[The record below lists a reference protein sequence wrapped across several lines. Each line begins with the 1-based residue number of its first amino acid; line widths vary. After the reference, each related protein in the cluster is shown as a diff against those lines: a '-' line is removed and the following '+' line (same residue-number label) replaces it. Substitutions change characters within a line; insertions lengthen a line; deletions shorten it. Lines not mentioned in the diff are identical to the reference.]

1 MTFFRGLA
9 KRMAV
14 AGQPAGIARARAQI
28 ARDRD
33 ELRRSLGAD
42 DDRLAT
48 TMTERSERASLVVG
62 TTDLRA
68 AYRLPAARL
77 GGAHAWVSG
86 ATGSGKTRLVATL
99 VDQVVARGLRGEAVA
114 ATVVDFKGDLAHLI
128 LRAFVARVGAF
139 SRRER
144 DRAIER
150 LLVFAPFGRII
161 RPWQMLARE
170 PSVSVLTQA
179 AATVEVLEAAARL
192 QTGPRQSDM
201 LQAILATAIEQ
212 NWSLPETRFALDE
225 PERLREAALR
235 SAEPTLRV
243 YAHDRLTRESAKT
256 SDGLSA
262 RFDVL
267 LAVDAVRATLAGP
280 EAMDLRRAFEP
291 GALAVLD
298 FSRAPLGAEAA
309 VRVLG
314 ALALIRLAWSIF
326 DSTRRGRADLLL
338 VADEVQVGLTPGVVA
353 AIERIVTL
361 GRSFGVGFLSA
372 HQTVAQLPSELRS
385 ILATNVS
392 TRILGR
398 SSREDAEASVE
409 WLPITR
415 RVPRPRRAG
424 DRRRVEPE
432 FMSEAEERQH
442 WVRELGRLE
451 NRRFLVSER
460 TAPFLP
466 RFVRSPDFDPPAWN
480 ALDPGLVRE
489 VFAAQGVPR
498 EEAFARAR
506 ALEEEAAARI
516 LASREDDRPR
526 GRGRRRGRAFETP
539 DAVAAHDALER
550 SAREVP

>member
-1 MTFFRGLA
+1 MTFLRAIVKHLAAAGDPPGLTL
-9 KRMAV
+9 
-14 AGQPAGIARARAQI
+14 ARTQI
-28 ARDRD
+28 ERDRA
-33 ELRRSLGAD
+33 ELRRALGVDAERFTD
-42 DDRLAT
+42 EMRERGRGPVLFVGSAEHDTDYRLAA
-48 TMTERSERASLVVG
+48 AS
-62 TTDLRA
+62 
-68 AYRLPAARL
+68 L

-86 ATGSGKTRLVATL
+86 ATGSGKTRLVAGL
-99 VDQVVARGLRGEAVA
+99 VDQVVGRGLGGASVATAVI
-114 ATVVDFKGDLAHLI
+114 DFKGDLANLI
-128 LRAFVARVGAF
+128 LRAFVARVSSLAP
-139 SRRER
+139 RER
-144 DRAIER
+144 ERAIAR
-150 LLVFAPFGRII
+150 LLVFAPFGRLV

-179 AATVEVLEAAARL
+179 AATVEVLDAAARL

-225 PERLREAALR
+225 PDRLREAALR

-267 LAVDAVRATLAGP
+267 LAVEAVRATLAGP
-280 EAMDLRRAFEP
+280 DAMDLRRVFEP
-291 GALAVLD
+291 GALTVLD

-326 DSTRRGRADLLL
+326 DATRRGRADLLL

-372 HQTVAQLPSELRS
+372 HQTVAQLPSDLRS
-385 ILATNVS
+385 ILATNVG

-398 SSREDAEASVE
+398 SSREDADASLE

-415 RVPRPRRAG
+415 RVSRPRRAAE
-424 DRRRVEPE
+424 RRRAEQE
-432 FMSEAEERQH
+432 FLSESEERQH
-442 WVRELGRLE
+442 RVRELGRLE

-460 TAPFLP
+460 TSPFVP
-466 RFVRSPDFDPPAWN
+466 RFVRSLDFDPPAWR

-489 VFAAQGVPR
+489 VFASQGVPR

-516 LASREDDRPR
+516 LATREDDRPR

-550 SAREVP
+550 PPKEVP